1 MGWIKLDRAV
11 QDHFIWRE
19 PEALKF
25 WIYLLMAASLTDKV
39 TVFNGKNLT
48 IKRGQ
53 LVFGLNAASAKL
65 GISVRRLRTFLKWF
79 ENDHMID
86 KQITNKFS
94 IISIVKFCDY
104 QDTGKQTTSKR
115 QANDKQTTTTIE
127 VRSKNKEYLPPTV
140 AEVQTYCDSRSNGI
154 DAEMFVAFYEA
165 RGWKIGKEQMKSWKA
180 CVITWERRRKEQTP
194 TPASNWEVEL

>member
-79 ENDHMID
+79 ESDHMID

-94 IISIVKFCDY
+94 IISIVKFCEY

-127 VRSKNKEYLPPTV
+127 VRSKNKEYIPPTV

-154 DAEMFVAFYEA
+154 DAEMFVHS
-165 RGWKIGKEQMKSWKA
+165 MKLGDG
-180 CVITWERRRKEQTP
+180 R
-194 TPASNWEVEL
+194 